1 MIFGK
6 FVLNCGGRVLETAR
20 NSEVQAP
27 ARKALIIKNAYSV
40 DSSEAAAE
48 TSDDEEEGEEEEAEE
63 ECKEE
68 VEETEQPVGT
78 FGLAGLSSP
87 TTKNTMARRKTI
99 KSPGEGKESA
109 KALDKRLR
117 LTAKGK
123 GGSLVRF
130 LLRFHI

>member
-1 MIFGK
+1 MR
-6 FVLNCGGRVLETAR
+6 LGRVLELRARILAKAR
-20 NSEVQAP
+20 NSEERAS
-27 ARKALIIKNAYSV
+27 ARKALTIKEVDSD

-99 KSPGEGKESA
+99 KSPGEGKRAPRHWTSVC
-109 KALDKRLR
+109 D
-117 LTAKGK
+117 
-123 GGSLVRF
+123 
-130 LLRFHI
+130 